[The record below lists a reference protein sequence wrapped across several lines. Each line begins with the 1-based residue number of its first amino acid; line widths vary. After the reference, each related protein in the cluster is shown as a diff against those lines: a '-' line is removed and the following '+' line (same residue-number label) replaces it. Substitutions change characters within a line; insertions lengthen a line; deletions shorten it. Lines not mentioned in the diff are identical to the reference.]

1 MTDQVVEK
9 PVEEKKPS
17 NRRKYRNDAWT
28 DEMVAA
34 RLAELTVE
42 KIPVTEDERPW
53 VKMSEVDTAFKA
65 LGIPISRLV
74 RATGG
79 DRGMNPPAS
88 PLWQIV
94 YVGHTRYLSPDTL
107 TEGIS
112 QMKSDPNFATTPR
125 KPRAARG
132 LDRSKGQRK
141 ARRLPLLLLL
151 PLMRRSQPRKFG
163 NTNPE
168 QQESRAIK
176 MGDPSIGGLPD

>member
-112 QMKSDPNFATTPR
+112 KMKSDPNFATTPR
-125 KPRAARG
+125 KPREKKAKDESGEGTGPVKGAKKGKKAAAPA
-132 LDRSKGQRK
+132 S
-141 ARRLPLLLLL
+141 A
-151 PLMRRSQPRKFG
+151 S
-163 NTNPE
+163 
-168 QQESRAIK
+168 
-176 MGDPSIGGLPD
+176 PDEEKSAEKVWEYKS